1 MAQSNTPIDLSQ
13 VQWDPIDPA
22 KVKWDGPTP
31 EQKQQA
37 SGPMRFLHGMRD
49 PIDAGAQLLTHIL
62 PDSVVKAGNTANN
75 WLADKTGL
83 VGKLPEGGIDQSIS
97 EREKQ
102 YQDARSAAGNAGIDW
117 ARLGGNVA
125 SPANLAIASKIP
137 VGASLAERLLS
148 GVSGGAVMGATGTPV
163 TDGDFWSQK
172 AKQAGSGAIAGG
184 VSTGAA
190 DIASR
195 VISPKIRDSI
205 AKLLSEGV
213 TPTPGQILG
222 GRAQVLEDKLTSVPI
237 LGDAISSSRSRGL
250 DEFNRAAY
258 ARALDPIGGK
268 TTAPVGRE
276 AITDV
281 RGQLGRKY
289 DDLLPFLNFQ
299 ADKQFSTDVT
309 KLSGMATSMPKP
321 QAQQFQQILRDK
333 VITRLGPKGSMDGE
347 AFKGVE
353 SELGQ
358 LAKGYKSDP
367 SFDNRQLGDAISEL
381 QVSLRGVLVRS
392 NPQYAKELKDVN
404 EGYANYTRLRDAA
417 SRQGSADGRFTPA
430 QLGAAVRGQDKSVG
444 KRAYSEGDA
453 LMQDLSDAGKNA
465 LSSKYPDSGSI
476 GRLLMGMGLAGG
488 AATISPMAATA
499 GAAATLPYLPIGRQ
513 LSAALLARRPD
524 VAKPIAEAVRKLG
537 PAATPAVL
545 PFLSQPGQ

>member
-13 VQWDPIDPA
+13 VQWDPIDPS

-31 EQKQQA
+31 EQKQQS
-37 SGPMRFLHGMRD
+37 SGPMRFLQGMRD

-102 YQDARSAAGNAGIDW
+102 YTEARAAAGNTGIDW

-125 SPANLAIASKIP
+125 SPANLAVASKIP

-148 GVSGGAVMGATGTPV
+148 GVGGGAVMGATGTPV

-190 DIASR
+190 DVASR

-299 ADKQFSTDVT
+299 ADKEFSTDVA

-381 QVSLRGVLVRS
+381 QVSLRGVLGRS

-417 SRQGSADGRFTPA
+417 SRQGSADGKFTPA